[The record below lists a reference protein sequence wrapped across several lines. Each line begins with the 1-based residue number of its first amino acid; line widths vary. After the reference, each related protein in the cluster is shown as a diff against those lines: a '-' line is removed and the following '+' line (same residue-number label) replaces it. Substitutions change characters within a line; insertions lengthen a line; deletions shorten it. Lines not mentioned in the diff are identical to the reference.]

1 MLIIKEVHQQN
12 CLLTYQGPITVNLV
26 SFLGNY
32 IKSFINYDTKVLV
45 KLFKIYIELTQNV
58 SYYSA
63 ETKEVKN
70 GVNCGV
76 GWFTLQEYDDSYR
89 ITTGNRI
96 LKTDA
101 QKLIQ
106 YCNEINVLKE
116 DELRELK
123 RKTRAQA
130 MVRDVGAHIGLIQTS
145 LTSGNKLDFS
155 IEPIN
160 RSQSFFIIST
170 KVIKQ

>member
-1 MLIIKEVHQQN
+1 MPVIKEEYQQN

-170 KVIKQ
+170 QVIKQ

>member
-1 MLIIKEVHQQN
+1 MLLIKEEYQKN

-32 IKSFINYDTKVLV
+32 IKSFIDYDTKVLV

-76 GWFTLQEYDDSYR
+76 GWFTVQEFDDSFR

-101 QKLIQ
+101 QKLTQ
-106 YCNEINVLKE
+106 YCNEINVLNE
-116 DELRELK
+116 EELRELK

-145 LTSGNKLDFS
+145 LTSGSKLDFS
-155 IEPIN
+155 IDPVN
-160 RSQSFFIIST
+160 RSQSFFTIST
-170 KVIKQ
+170 QVIKQ

>member
-32 IKSFINYDTKVLV
+32 IKSFIDYDNKVLV
-45 KLFKIYIELTQNV
+45 RLFKIYIELTQNV

-63 ETKEVKN
+63 ETMQVKN

-76 GWFTLQEYDDSYR
+76 GWFTLQEFEDTFR

-96 LKTDA
+96 MKNDA
-101 QKLIQ
+101 EKLTG
-106 YCNEINVLKE
+106 YCEEINRLKE

-145 LTSGNKLDFS
+145 LTSGCKLDFS
-155 IEPIN
+155 IETLN
-160 RSQSFFIIST
+160 KVHSFFTIST
-170 KVIKQ
+170 LVFKQ

>member
-1 MLIIKEVHQQN
+1 MPVIKEEYQQN

-101 QKLIQ
+101 PKLIQ

-170 KVIKQ
+170 QVIKQ

>member
-1 MLIIKEVHQQN
+1 MQIINENHQQN
-12 CLLTYQGPITVNLV
+12 CLLTYKGPITVNLV

-32 IKSFINYDTKVLV
+32 IKSFIDYDNKVLV
-45 KLFKIYIELTQNV
+45 RLFKIYIELTQNV

-63 ETKEVKN
+63 ETKLVKN

-76 GWFTLQEYDDSYR
+76 GWFTLQEFEDSFR

-96 LKTDA
+96 KKSDA
-101 QKLIQ
+101 EKLVQ
-106 YCNEINVLKE
+106 YCNEINDLNEE
-116 DELRELK
+116 DLRELK

-145 LTSGNKLDFS
+145 LTSGSKLEFEIES
-155 IEPIN
+155 IDK
-160 RSQSFFIIST
+160 SYSFFTIST
-170 KVIKQ
+170 KIVKQ